1 MKDKTIIGRSDRI
14 DLPDLHMFNL
24 EAKIDTGAFTSAI
37 HYHRAEVVSIDGKNV
52 LHFTLLDPEHP
63 EFNGKN
69 FYLENYEMRHI
80 KNSFG
85 ESEERYIIKTTIILF
100 GKAYEAEF
108 SLSNRGNLKFPILLG
123 RKLLEK
129 GFVVD
134 VSRKNLSYKQKKQN
148 ENRNTLKKQ

>member
-1 MKDKTIIGRSDRI
+1 MKEKLLIGRSDRI
-14 DLPDLHMFNL
+14 DFPDLHMSNV

-37 HYHRAEVVSIDGKNV
+37 HYHRAEELIKDGKPV
-52 LHFTLLDPEHP
+52 LHFTLLDPDHP

-69 FYLENYEMRHI
+69 FYLKNYEKRQI

-85 ESEERYIIKTTIILF
+85 ESEERFIIKTKIVLF
-100 GKAYEAEF
+100 GRTYLAEF

-123 RKLLEK
+123 RKLLEQ

-134 VSRKNLSYKQKKQN
+134 VSKKNLSYKKKIRN
-148 ENRNTLKKQ
+148 ENRNTFQKQ